1 MGVVMWPFKKKKEID
16 PVLAIITYLKQ
27 ELIRDITAFGDTRK
41 HLATG
46 VYWNNNGSYNKEGKG
61 ILHTGYE
68 PYEGKLAY
76 LSKLYYK
83 KKEQEKAV
91 KLLNHILDV
100 EEKQH
105 EARTTRS
112 SSPYLI
118 GSPVSSDELL
128 VLPDRTQDW
137 PVRITGG

>member
-1 MGVVMWPFKKKKEID
+1 MWPFKKKKEID
-16 PVLAIITYLKQ
+16 PVLAIIAYLEQ

-46 VYWNNNGSYNKEGKG
+46 VYWNNNGIYNKEGKD
-61 ILHTGYE
+61 IIHTGYE
-68 PYEGKLAY
+68 PYEGKLSY

-100 EEKQH
+100 EEKKD
-105 EARTTRS
+105 ETRTTGS
-112 SSPYLI
+112 TSPYLV
-118 GSPVSSDELL
+118 GSPLSHNELL
-128 VLPDRTQDW
+128 VLPDRTQGW
-137 PVRITGG
+137 AVRITSG